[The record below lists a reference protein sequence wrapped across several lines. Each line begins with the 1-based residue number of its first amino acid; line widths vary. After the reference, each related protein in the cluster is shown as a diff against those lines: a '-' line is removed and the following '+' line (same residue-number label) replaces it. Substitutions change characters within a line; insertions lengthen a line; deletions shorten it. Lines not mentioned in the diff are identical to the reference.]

1 MVRVPQLSSSRMV
14 QLGAE
19 RKVLTLIRNFVIE
32 IFVER
37 DCGEKRCWENLLYL
51 NMRCIVMCVQ
61 F

>member
-1 MVRVPQLSSSRMV
+1 MIYSRNEDGSIVWGSTQLSSSRMV

-37 DCGEKRCWENLLYL
+37 DCGEKGAGKIYF
-51 NMRCIVMCVQ
+51 I
-61 F
+61 